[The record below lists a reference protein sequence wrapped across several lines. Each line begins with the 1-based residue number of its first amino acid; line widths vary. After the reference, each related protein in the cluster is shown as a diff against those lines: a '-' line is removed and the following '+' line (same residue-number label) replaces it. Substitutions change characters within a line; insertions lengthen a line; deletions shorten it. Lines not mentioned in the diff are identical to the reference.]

1 MRVFGILA
9 ILLLI
14 VAGLF
19 LFLRGDNFFGS
30 EDPDKT
36 VASTT
41 DEPKADADSSQETS
55 DKAATDSAQDKA
67 SDEESTTASSTPETS
82 EPKVIEKK
90 LDDVSSEAGQKTAD
104 ARPSFDVVRVDRNC
118 ELLVAGRAIPSSVI
132 RILVDGEGT
141 GEVTTSS
148 RGEWLYTSDTPLA
161 AGSKVINLVATNPDG
176 KELESDRLVVMNV
189 PDCAKP
195 LEEREP
201 AIAMLAPSGEEEN
214 GDRSKRIIKLLQ
226 VPDAKGDVSAAKDL
240 SLGAVNY
247 NDNGQLEFS
256 GKGIPGKT
264 VRVYVNNRPVG
275 STVVRE
281 DGTWSLRPEATV
293 APGTHNL
300 RIDQTES
307 DGKVISRVELP
318 FQREA
323 ASDVLL
329 ARENGAVSAI
339 VQPGNS
345 LWRIARRVYGQ
356 GIQYTVIYQANQDQ
370 IRDPDMIFPGQI
382 FKLPDQN

>member
-1 MRVFGILA
+1 VRVFGILA

-30 EDPDKT
+30 EDPDET
-36 VASTT
+36 VTSSTDDSTSDTKNEERGAGAASDSSKNPSSPNEDTT
-41 DEPKADADSSQETS
+41 SSASADASQ
-55 DKAATDSAQDKA
+55 
-67 SDEESTTASSTPETS
+67 
-82 EPKVIEKK
+82 PKVIEKK
-90 LDDVSSEAGQKTAD
+90 LDDVTSEAGKRTFD

-118 ELLVAGRAIPSSVI
+118 ELLVAGRAVPSSI
-132 RILVDGEGT
+132 IKILVDGEGT
-141 GEVTTSS
+141 GEVTTSA
-148 RGEWLYTSDTPLA
+148 RGEWLFTSEVPLA
-161 AGSKVINLVATNPDG
+161 AGSKVINLKATNPDG
-176 KELESDRLVVMNV
+176 AELESDRLVVMNV
-189 PDCAKP
+189 PDCDKP
-195 LEEREP
+195 LDQREP
-201 AIAMLAPSGEEEN
+201 AIAMLAPAGEEEN
-214 GDRSKRIIKLLQ
+214 KDRSERIIQLLQ

-256 GKGIPGKT
+256 GKGIPGKNI
-264 VRVYVNNRPVG
+264 RVYVNNRPVG
-275 STVVRE
+275 STVVGE

-300 RIDQTES
+300 RIDQTEA

-329 ARENGAVSAI
+329 ARENGSVSAI

>member
-30 EDPDKT
+30 DDPDKT
-36 VASTT
+36 VAGSVDDSKTEAENGDTGTETASDSAISPTSSEEEATT
-41 DEPKADADSSQETS
+41 S
-55 DKAATDSAQDKA
+55 AATD
-67 SDEESTTASSTPETS
+67 TTQ
-82 EPKVIEKK
+82 PKIIEKK
-90 LDDVSSEAGQKTAD
+90 LDDVTSEAGKKTFD

-118 ELLVAGRAIPSSVI
+118 ELLVAGRAVPSSI
-132 RILVDGEGT
+132 IKILVDGEGT
-141 GEVTTSS
+141 GEVTTSA
-148 RGEWLYTSDTPLA
+148 RGEWLYTSDVPLE
-161 AGSKVINLVATNPDG
+161 AGSKVINLMATNPDG
-176 KELESDRLVVMNV
+176 VELESDRLVVMNV

-195 LEEREP
+195 LDQREP
-201 AIAMLAPSGEEEN
+201 AIAMLAPAGEEEN
-214 GDRSKRIIKLLQ
+214 GDRSERIIRLLQ

-256 GKGIPGKT
+256 GKGIPGKNI
-264 VRVYVNNRPVG
+264 RVYVNNRPVG
-275 STVVRE
+275 STIVGE

-300 RIDQTES
+300 RIDQTET

-329 ARENGAVSAI
+329 ARKNGNVSAI